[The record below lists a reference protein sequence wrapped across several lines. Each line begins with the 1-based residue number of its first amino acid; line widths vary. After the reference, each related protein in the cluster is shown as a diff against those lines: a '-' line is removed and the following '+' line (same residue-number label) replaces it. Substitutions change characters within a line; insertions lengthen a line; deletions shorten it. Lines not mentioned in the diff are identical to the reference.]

1 MLYYMYI
8 GTASGAVPPAGG
20 ASMFQVIFTDPFT
33 SRVSV
38 QANGDVFD
46 TRAEA
51 QAWIRENAG
60 EYAALFDVRD
70 MFDDDDFGDD

>member
-8 GTASGAVPPAGG
+8 GTASGAVPLAGG
-20 ASMFQVIFTDPFT
+20 ASMFQVILTDPFT
-33 SRVSV
+33 NRVSV
-38 QANGDVFD
+38 QADGDVFD